1 MKRLTVFSWIG
12 FLAVLFMCG
21 NGLAAKINIDVNC
34 TMKPGG
40 AEEAAIKKFKEIV
53 EQKSDGRM
61 NVKVFMS
68 GQLGKENAVL
78 ELMKI
83 GQTQMAVTG
92 GNYRHICAPQYNVA
106 EIPFYLSNWD
116 VVKGYLEGP
125 FGKKVA
131 ALAAEKGGLIDFG
144 PQKRAPR
151 EMTSNRVIEK
161 PEDIKGLKMRLPA
174 VPTWVA
180 VWKELGAL
188 PTVIPAPEI
197 YLAMKTGQVDAH
209 ENTLVSPYSR
219 KLWEVQKYIIMTDH
233 IFWPWEWVASKV
245 WFDKLSAE
253 DQKIIRDAV
262 EVAREYGGKVEDEK
276 DVFYAD
282 ELKKKGMTFI
292 TPDNNAIR
300 AKAPCP
306 PSKKPCRI
314 WIRKYPKRWIVSTRN
329 TPNRLLRLM
338 D

>member
-1 MKRLTVFSWIG
+1 MKRLGLFSWIG
-12 FLAVLFMCG
+12 LLAVLLMCG
-21 NGLAAKINIDVNC
+21 NGMAAKINIDVNC

-40 AEEAAIKKFKEIV
+40 AEEAAVMKFKEIV
-53 EQKSDGRM
+53 AEKSGGRM
-61 NVKVFMS
+61 NVRPFLS

-83 GQTQMAVTG
+83 GQTQMSLTG
-92 GNYRHICAPQYNVA
+92 GNFRHISAPQYNVA
-106 EIPFYLSNWD
+106 VIPFYLSNWD
-116 VVKGYLEGP
+116 VVKAYLEGP
-125 FGKKVA
+125 FGKKIA
-131 ALAAEKGGLIDFG
+131 ALAEQKLGIIDFG

-151 EMTSNRVIEK
+151 EMTSNRPIRK
-161 PEDIKGLKMRLPA
+161 PEDIEGLKMRLPM

-180 VWKELGAL
+180 VWKQLGAL

-197 YLAMKTGQVDAH
+197 YLAMKTGQVEAH

-262 EVAREYGGKVEDEK
+262 EVAREYGSKVEDEK
-276 DVFYAD
+276 DVFYAQ
-282 ELKKKGMTFI
+282 ELKKKGMEFI

-300 AKAPCP
+300 AKAMPAIEKALKEIDP
-306 PSKKPCRI
+306 EVSKEVERLTK
-314 WIRKYPKRWIVSTRN
+314 KYAK
-329 TPNRLLRLM
+329 
-338 D
+338 